1 MPKAVTRETRRNS
14 VRPPNSSP
22 AKPLIGRKRQ
32 RSDST
37 ESSVIADDPPGRK
50 LRKTADGAR
59 RAISAS
65 PLPATRGRSKAI
77 NGNSA
82 LHAVQEGWSNLPR
95 PKMQREIPQ

>member
-14 VRPPNSSP
+14 IRPPNSSP
-22 AKPLIGRKRQ
+22 GKSLIGRKRQ

-37 ESSVIADDPPGRK
+37 DSSDIGEDVPGRK

-65 PLPATRGRSKAI
+65 PLPSTRGKAKAL

-82 LHAVQEGWSNLPR
+82 LHAIQEG
-95 PKMQREIPQ
+95 